1 MKDDRAES
9 RNEEKGF
16 SSVYLTGAMLNPTV
30 MPDLALSYFASVVPE
45 QGD

>member
-9 RNEEKGF
+9 SNEEKGL
-16 SSVYLTGAMLNPTV
+16 SLAYLTGAMHNPTV